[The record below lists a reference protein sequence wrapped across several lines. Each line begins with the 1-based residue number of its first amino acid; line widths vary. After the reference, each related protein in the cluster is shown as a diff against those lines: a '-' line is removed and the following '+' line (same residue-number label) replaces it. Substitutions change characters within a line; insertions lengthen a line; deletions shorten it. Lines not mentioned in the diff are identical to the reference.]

1 MTDWIGMYLQGCA
14 FSDCANLCN
23 YEAGSGGESIAKFEL
38 STPAIVNCAFA
49 CEILLKLLLAIDQ
62 KSNIRCHKLKDLFDL
77 LPTEIQ
83 KRINDK
89 LYIEYGFVKKNDFG
103 IEYLQLISDA
113 FTDWRYK
120 YEKMRLSI
128 DVGFIFSF
136 CSILKIECERRL
148 GIDPSFRTNKP
159 GGYLW
164 E

>member
-1 MTDWIGMYLQGCA
+1 MTDLIGMYL
-14 FSDCANLCN
+14 
-23 YEAGSGGESIAKFEL
+23 
-38 STPAIVNCAFA
+38 
-49 CEILLKLLLAIDQ
+49 LLLAIDQ

-159 GGYLW
+159 GV
-164 E
+164 